1 MIQILALVWWGCG
14 SVGVGWISDGFGV
27 IGVLLGWLL
36 LLMLLLNL
44 GWLLLLLLLNRL
56 LDN

>member
-27 IGVLLGWLL
+27 SIGVLLGWLL

-44 GWLLLLLLLNRL
+44 GRLLLLLLNRL